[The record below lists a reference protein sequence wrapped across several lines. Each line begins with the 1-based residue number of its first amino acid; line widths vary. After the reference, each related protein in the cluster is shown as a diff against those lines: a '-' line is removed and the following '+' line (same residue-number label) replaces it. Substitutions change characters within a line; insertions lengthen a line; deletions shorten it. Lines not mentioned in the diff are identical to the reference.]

1 MSTSNLFFKGCV
13 SSELILDEEQQK
25 SWDKL
30 NADLIAAG
38 EQPVSLSLVDESCAR
53 ETNTCGKTISQLF
66 DEYELYDF
74 QRGVLYKSWG
84 DVEFPWQL
92 RETTDNLNYDETRDE
107 WGVANYVGLT
117 SYYTGDRVLY
127 IEDDGYIISV
137 YEANQN
143 IPAPA
148 GPLDRTKWTK
158 VCSIQSPEP
167 VKLPSIEE
175 LIATYEFYHLKEFL
189 EDWGEVNESWKVDL
203 QGRSSDEWDDYKIR
217 RDFFYKIGDFV
228 LVESQCSDAFC
239 LWINIKNIPVTD
251 QNLIDFAKFS
261 PVVNGDVY
269 WEKVYC
275 VNSGRNKCLG
285 PQSDR
290 NLDNYQFVQ
299 IGSEGHYVEQPIPY
313 YDLKGTYIC
322 DKDNY
327 ETLEEA
333 AALRPKKIL
342 TQSEIDDL
350 EV

>member
-1 MSTSNLFFKGCV
+1 MSTSNLFFKGCF
-13 SSELILDEEQQK
+13 SELTEEQLQAIEAIG
-25 SWDKL
+25 
-30 NADLIAAG
+30 ADG
-38 EQPVSLSLVDESCAR
+38 DLVDESCAR
-53 ETNTCGKTISQLF
+53 ETNTCGMTLTQLLST
-66 DEYELYDF
+66 YELYDF
-74 QRGVLYKSWG
+74 QRGVLYEKWG
-84 DVEFPWQL
+84 DVIFPW
-92 RETTDNLNYDETRDE
+92 EIHPTTTNLDYDKSRKE

-127 IEDDGYIISV
+127 IEDDGYVISV

-148 GPLDRTKWTK
+148 GPLDRTKWDK
-158 VCSIQSPEP
+158 ICSVEFADP
-167 VKLPSIEE
+167 VQLPSVER
-175 LIATYEFYHLKEFL
+175 LISTYEFYFLKEFL
-189 EDWGEVNESWKVDL
+189 EDWGEVNEEWKVDL
-203 QGRSSDEWDDYKIR
+203 QGKSSDEWDDYKIR
-217 RDFFYKIGDFV
+217 RDFFYKVGDFV
-228 LVESQCSDAFC
+228 LVEAQCSDAFC
-239 LWINIKNIPVTD
+239 LWINIKDIPVTD

-261 PVVNGDVY
+261 PEVNGEVY
-269 WEKVYC
+269 WEKIYC

-313 YDLKGTYIC
+313 YDLKGKYIC

-327 ETLEEA
+327 ETLGEA